1 MFVNNVEI
9 DEGSIIQS
17 HVNISG
23 YTKIGKNNTF
33 YPFASIGS
41 NPQDFGGASGNRI
54 GMMHIETD
62 TGDIYIWS

>member
-1 MFVNNVEI
+1 MIHKTAIIDSKAKISQSVTIGPYSIIGPNVEI
-9 DEGSIIQS
+9 DEDSIIQS

-41 NPQDFGGASGNRI
+41 NPQDL
-54 GMMHIETD
+54 
-62 TGDIYIWS
+62 